1 VDPQLQTLIDL
12 QALDSKLA
20 DLSSEL
26 AKLPDQITAIQAS
39 VAESVKAVET
49 LRAKLDTT
57 KKEIRLKEKDL
68 EFSAAKRAK
77 GEARLYEVKTNKE
90 YSAVL
95 AEIEEI
101 KQEKARIEEEI
112 LALMETQERLVEEI
126 REAEVR
132 RASRE
137 AQGKSEEAAVRE
149 RLAALEADLA
159 LLRADREARARELT
173 PELLT
178 DYEKLLRHRANL
190 AVAPVLPGGI
200 CGGCRV
206 SLTLQTFQELKQ
218 QQTLRTCES
227 CGRYLFWVPA

>member
-26 AKLPDQITAIQAS
+26 AKLPDQITAVQAS

-77 GEARLYEVKTNKE
+77 AEARLYEVKTNKE

-95 AEIEEI
+95 VEIEEI

-112 LALMETQERLVEEI
+112 LALMESQERLAVEI
-126 REAEVR
+126 REAEAR
-132 RASRE
+132 RATRE
-137 AQGKSEEAAVRE
+137 TEGKAEEAKIRE
-149 RLAALEADLA
+149 RLATLEADLA
-159 LLRADREARARELT
+159 LVRSDRASLARQL
-173 PELLT
+173 PPDLLASH
-178 DYEKLLRHRANL
+178 EKLLRHRAQL
-190 AVAPVLPGGI
+190 AVVPVLPGGV

-206 SLTLQTFQELKQ
+206 SLTPQAIQELKQ
-218 QQTLRTCES
+218 QVVLRTCES
-227 CGRYLFWVPA
+227 CGRYLYWASA

>member
-1 VDPQLQTLIDL
+1 MDPQLQTLIDL

-20 DLSSEL
+20 DLSGEL
-26 AKLPDQITAIQAS
+26 AKLPDQIAAIQAS
-39 VAESVKAVET
+39 VADSVKTVET
-49 LRAKLDTT
+49 LRARLDTA

-77 GEARLYEVKTNKE
+77 AEARLYEVKTNKE

-95 AEIEEI
+95 VEIEEI

-112 LALMETQERLVEEI
+112 LALMEDQERLAEEF
-126 REAEVR
+126 REAEAR
-132 RASRE
+132 RVSRE
-137 AQGKSEEAAVRE
+137 AQGKSEEVAVRE

-159 LLRADREARARELT
+159 LLRADREAQARQLP

-178 DYEKLLRHRANL
+178 DYEKLLRHLANL

-206 SLTLQTFQELKQ
+206 SLTPQAVQELKQ
-218 QQTLRTCES
+218 QNNLRTCES